1 MRNMAELQRVLWVG
15 RSVAPLGAQLGWITV
30 EVAKKNGSLGLVKC
44 DIYIYIYN
52 YIFICWALLY
62 VQRNMCVYIYIY
74 IKPIYIYVCVA
85 SNHL

>member
-1 MRNMAELQRVLWVG
+1 MAELQRVLWVG

-44 DIYIYIYN
+44 DIYIYIIIY
-52 YIFICWALLY
+52 LY
-62 VQRNMCVYIYIY
+62 VGPCYMSKEICVYIYILNRY
-74 IKPIYIYVCVA
+74 IYIYVCVA